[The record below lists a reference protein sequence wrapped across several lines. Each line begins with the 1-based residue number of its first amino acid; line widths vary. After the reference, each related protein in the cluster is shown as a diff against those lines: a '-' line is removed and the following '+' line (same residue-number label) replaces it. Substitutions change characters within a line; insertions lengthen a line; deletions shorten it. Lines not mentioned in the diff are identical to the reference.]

1 MVSLMYRP
9 EVTGATFPGS
19 DRAHTTRTPRAA
31 AASRSTPPGREARS
45 ITLSLIHI
53 SFASVISNNL
63 NVIMKLLASV
73 TILMTVPNIVFSFYG
88 MNVGWLPFAGS
99 FWPPLLISV
108 TIIVVAGIVLKKKDL
123 L

>member
-1 MVSLMYRP
+1 MAQIY
-9 EVTGATFPGS
+9 S
-19 DRAHTTRTPRAA
+19 D
-31 AASRSTPPGREARS
+31 
-45 ITLSLIHI
+45 II
-53 SFASVISNNL
+53 SGMMDAFASVISNNL